1 MFEKLGL
8 EKDNDSCIAIGR
20 AIKSETQRLEACHG
34 KRLGKLE
41 EQMNQTRVDM
51 AETQGRIDNLR
62 TVMAGEG
69 RLYIEMLNSL
79 DEKIERIERNTSKE
93 QSVRRGWS
101 IALVAALPGLVSV
114 ILRIIEM
121 LAK

>member
-8 EKDNDSCIAIGR
+8 ENENDSCVAIGR
-20 AIKSETQRLEACHG
+20 ALKSETRRLEEHHG

-41 EQMNQTRVDM
+41 EQMNQTRVDLV
-51 AETQGRIDNLR
+51 ETQGRIDNLK
-62 TVMAGEG
+62 TVLAGEG

-93 QSVRRGWS
+93 QSVRRAWS